1 MGLRRWLR
9 DRAVTGARVLLVEA
23 PGWWQVRAG
32 VEREL
37 RERGWSVA
45 LSPADADALV
55 VVGVPG
61 EQLRDVV
68 ERVWDQ
74 LPGPRARCEV
84 AEGPAGAGLDA
95 VARVLVD
102 EDHQRSDAQD
112 RALEPAADEGS
123 GDMDMDMDMDM
134 GGDDSGDMDMDMGDM
149 DMAPDGID
157 LAGGFEG
164 DRDGLEM
171 DVLHVPLGPVLAH
184 WPAGLV
190 LRCTLSGDVA
200 VEVDVETLDAAA
212 APAPAALSEVALI
225 GAQRCDQ
232 AARLLALA
240 GSADHATGLRRV
252 RDDLLAG
259 ASPEDVH
266 PRLAREARRVA
277 RSRLLRW
284 SLRDLGRI
292 DDEAAAGLGLPES
305 CRGDVH
311 DRLLAMLDAASGA
324 LAGTVVSAGSA
335 AAAARA
341 ALPSLVTGYEL
352 AALRLIVASLP
363 LDPEESVVSAGGPV
377 HGEAAA

>member
-1 MGLRRWLR
+1 MGLRRSLGA
-9 DRAVTGARVLLVEA
+9 RAVTGVRVLLVEA

-32 VEREL
+32 VEREV
-37 RERGWSVA
+37 RERGWSLA

-55 VVGVPG
+55 VCGAPG
-61 EQLRDVV
+61 ETLRAVV
-68 ERVWDQ
+68 ERVWEQ

-84 AEGPAGAGLDA
+84 VEGPAGAGLDA
-95 VARVLVD
+95 VARALVD

-123 GDMDMDMDMDM
+123 GDMGDVGDMDM
-134 GGDDSGDMDMDMGDM
+134 GGDDSGDMDMDM

-171 DVLHVPLGPVLAH
+171 DVLHVPLGPVLTH

-212 APAPAALSEVALI
+212 PPAPADLSEVALI
-225 GAQRCDQ
+225 GAQRCDR

-252 RDDLLAG
+252 RDELLAG

-266 PRLAREARRVA
+266 PRLARAARRVT

-284 SLRDLGRI
+284 SLRGLGPI
-292 DDEAAAGLGLPES
+292 DGDAAAGLGLPES

-311 DRLLAMLDAASGA
+311 DRLLAMLDEATGA
-324 LAGTVVSAGSA
+324 LDGTLTRAGSV

-352 AALRLIVASLP
+352 AALRLVVASLP
-363 LDPEESVVSAGGPV
+363 LEPDESVVSAGGPAD
-377 HGEAAA
+377 GEAGA